1 MKKCKFYV
9 FYIKTKITTLTV
21 QIHFILQNHPMFH
34 SKKRW
39 VNLVRRRERFVG
51 QSSYLFMSATF
62 KLVLGGFISLEG
74 YVIHP
79 HMSAT
84 FKLALGGFI
93 SLEGSV
99 IHPQRFYGGMS
110 EIESVRRRWAK
121 CFSIKLPCRAYIL
134 YIL

>member
-1 MKKCKFYV
+1 MFFLYKNKNNKFDCTNSLYSVKSPHVPLEEEMGQLSKKKRAICWSIFLFVYV
-9 FYIKTKITTLTV
+9 CYV
-21 QIHFILQNHPMFH
+21 QIGF
-34 SKKRW
+34 
-39 VNLVRRRERFVG
+39 G
-51 QSSYLFMSATF
+51 
-62 KLVLGGFISLEG
+62 GGFISLEG
-74 YVIHP
+74 YFIHP